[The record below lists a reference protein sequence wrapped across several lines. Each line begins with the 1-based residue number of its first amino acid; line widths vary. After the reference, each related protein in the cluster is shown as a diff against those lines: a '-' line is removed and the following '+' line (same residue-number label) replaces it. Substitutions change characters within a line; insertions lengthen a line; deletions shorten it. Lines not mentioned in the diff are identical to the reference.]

1 MTALVAPL
9 LGCPALVG
17 DIMTDQPSVEL
28 VPDSKLQ
35 LPQVLPHAAE
45 KV

>member
-9 LGCPALVG
+9 TPPALVG
-17 DIMTDQPSVEL
+17 DIMRAQPSVEL

-35 LPQVLPHAAE
+35 LPQVLPHAAD